1 MSLRVAIEPELLS
14 WACQRARWEPA
25 VATKKFPKF
34 DEWLSGDVQPTLKQV
49 ESFAKATHTPVG
61 YLFLAEPPVEEV
73 PIPDFRTVANL
84 EVESPSPDLL
94 DTVYACQQRQE
105 WYQEFARV
113 NKFDEVPFVGTA
125 TVDDDVVGTA
135 AEMRETLGFDL
146 EQRRAV
152 RTWEEALR
160 LFVGHVDDAGV
171 LVMINGVVGNN
182 THRKLDPEEFRGF
195 ALADSLAPL
204 VFINGAD
211 SKSAQMFTLAHELAH
226 LWLGETALS
235 DVTPASKPTQK
246 VERWCNQVAAEFLV
260 PLELLKADYDPHE
273 ELEEQLK
280 RLVRLY
286 KVSSLVILRRL
297 FDAKKLSHPAFDAA
311 YSNEIARLKSLAKSS
326 GGGDFYN
333 MQNVRTGKRFARA
346 VIFSTLEGQT
356 LYRDAFKLLGVS
368 KQATFEQLGDSLGV
382 T

>member
-1 MSLRVAIEPELLS
+1 VTLRVAVEPKLLS

-25 VATKKFPKF
+25 VATKRFPKF
-34 DEWLSGDVQPTLKQV
+34 EDWLSGQEQPTLKQL
-49 ESFAKATHTPVG
+49 ETFAKATHTPVG
-61 YLFLAEPPVEEV
+61 YLFLPQPPVEEV
-73 PIPDFRTVANL
+73 PIPDFRTMGSI

-94 DTVYACQQRQE
+94 DTVYTCQQRQD

-113 NKFDEVPFVGTA
+113 NKFDKVRFVGSA
-125 TVDDDVVGTA
+125 TTNDDVVKTA
-135 AEMRETLGFDL
+135 VSMRKALGFDL
-146 EQRRAV
+146 ERRKAAGN
-152 RTWEEALR
+152 WEEALR
-160 LFVGHVDDAGV
+160 QFVGHVDDAGV
-171 LVMINGVVGNN
+171 LVMVNGVVGNN

-195 ALADSLAPL
+195 ALADALAPL

-226 LWLGETALS
+226 LWLGETALT
-235 DVTPASKPTQK
+235 DVSPASRPTQG

-260 PLELLKADYDPHE
+260 PLDLVKKEFDPQEDFADE
-273 ELEEQLK
+273 VQ

-297 FDAKKLSHPAFDAA
+297 FDAKKLNRDEFDTA
-311 YSNEIARLKSLAKSS
+311 YSKEVARLKALAKSG

-346 VIFSTLEGQT
+346 VILSTLEGQT
-356 LYRDAFKLLGVS
+356 LYRDAYKLLGVV
-368 KQATFEQLGDSLGV
+368 KQETFNQLGQSLGIS
-382 T
+382 

>member
-1 MSLRVAIEPELLS
+1 MTLRVAIEPELLR
-14 WACQRARWEPA
+14 WARQRARWDA
-25 VATKKFPKF
+25 SVAKKKFPKF
-34 DEWLSGDVQPTLKQV
+34 EAWLSREVRPTLKQV
-49 ESFAKATHTPVG
+49 EDFARATHTPIG
-61 YLFLAEPPVEEV
+61 YLFLPTPPVEEV
-73 PIPDFRTVANL
+73 PIPDFRTVGSL

-94 DTVYACQQRQE
+94 DTVYVCQQRQE

-113 NKFDEVPFVGTA
+113 NKFDEVAFVGTA
-125 TVDDDVVGTA
+125 TTDDDVVETA
-135 AEMRETLGFDL
+135 VGMRETLKFDL

-195 ALADSLAPL
+195 ALADGLAPL
-204 VFINGAD
+204 IFVNGAD

-226 LWLGETALS
+226 LWLGESALS
-235 DVTPASKPTQK
+235 DVTPASKPTRA

-260 PLELLKADYDPHE
+260 PLDLLRADYGPGE
-273 ELEEQLK
+273 ELEDQVK
-280 RLVRLY
+280 RLVKLY

-297 FDAKKLSHPAFDAA
+297 FDARKLNRSDFDAA
-311 YSNEIARLKSLAKSS
+311 YSQEIARLEAAAKSS

-346 VIFSTLEGQT
+346 VILSTLEGQT
-356 LYRDAFKLLGVS
+356 LYRDAYKLLGVA
-368 KQATFEQLGDSLGV
+368 KQETFNQLGESLGV
-382 T
+382 S